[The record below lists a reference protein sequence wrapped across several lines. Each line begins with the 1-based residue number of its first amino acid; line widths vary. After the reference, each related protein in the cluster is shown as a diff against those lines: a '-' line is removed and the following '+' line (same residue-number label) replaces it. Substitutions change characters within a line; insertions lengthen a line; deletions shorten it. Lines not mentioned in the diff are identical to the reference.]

1 MAGLFSKLKQG
12 LDKTRKGFVGK
23 VEGIFT
29 GASKIDEN
37 LYEELEEVLIQSD
50 VGVATTLELIE
61 MLRKSVKGKKIND
74 PALLKDEIKEL
85 ITFMLGEEEPLLFA
99 EKGPTVYLVVG
110 VNGVGKTTTI
120 GKLAKRLQSAG
131 RTVLLAAG
139 DTFRAAAS
147 EQLEIW
153 GQRAGVEVIRQAEGA
168 DPAAVA
174 YDALQAVKSRGI
186 DVLLVDTAG
195 RLHNKVNLM
204 KELSKIKKI
213 IEREVPSGPHEI
225 LLVLDATTGQN
236 AIQQVKLFQEAAD
249 VTGIILTKLDGTAK
263 GGVVLGIQ
271 RESKVPVKLIGIG
284 EGLDDLREF
293 NPQEFA
299 DALFTQAKEG

>member
-1 MAGLFSKLKQG
+1 
-12 LDKTRKGFVGK
+12 
-23 VEGIFT
+23 
-29 GASKIDEN
+29 
-37 LYEELEEVLIQSD
+37 
-50 VGVATTLELIE
+50 
-61 MLRKSVKGKKIND
+61 
-74 PALLKDEIKEL
+74 
-85 ITFMLGEEEPLLFA
+85 MLGEEEPLLFA

-213 IEREVPSGPHEI
+213 IEREVPSGPQDRKSTRLNSSH
-225 LLVLDATTGQN
+225 
-236 AIQQVKLFQEAAD
+236 
-249 VTGIILTKLDGTAK
+249 
-263 GGVVLGIQ
+263 
-271 RESKVPVKLIGIG
+271 
-284 EGLDDLREF
+284 
-293 NPQEFA
+293 
-299 DALFTQAKEG
+299 